1 MSSSTE
7 NSSSHQQSDFQKDL
21 ELLKEIPLFASFP
34 GQALTILAYLCSRGG
49 FGAGDIVLEKGDDT
63 GQALYI
69 ISGSLVVENNDNKQE
84 PLLKFSAGD
93 FLGGFSLLGPMP
105 TLFGIRAEAETKVL
119 SLNREQFE
127 KLVEQFPEISKLAM
141 KKMLQALYQWEQK
154 GISEGVDGVAQ
165 KVGVTLL

>member
-7 NSSSHQQSDFQKDL
+7 KSSSSQQSDFQKDL

-34 GQALTILAYLCSRGG
+34 GQALTIMAYLCSRGG
-49 FGAGDIVLEKGDDT
+49 FEAGDIVLEKGDDT

-69 ISGSLVVENNDNKQE
+69 ISGSLVVTSDKKEQE

-105 TLFGIRAEAETKVL
+105 TLFAIKAETETKVL
-119 SLNREQFE
+119 SLNREQFQ
-127 KLVEQFPEISKLAM
+127 KLMEQFPEISKLAM

-154 GISEGVDGVAQ
+154 GITEGAEGVAR